1 MAKTLK
7 MPVLGQSV
15 EEVRIIQWL
24 KKVGDPVQVGENLA
38 EIETDK
44 VATFFESPESGFV
57 RQILVPAD
65 SFVAVEAPV
74 IIVSATLDEVL
85 EEEGAL
91 TPNPSPSEG
100 RGESVGVRATGATSP
115 RARRT
120 ATEKGVNVAALAGKG
135 TGVQGRV
142 QEKDVLSFLNAQEA
156 APMLPAERNRKAS
169 PLARAVAE
177 GSGVDLSGVSGT
189 GSGGRIVADDVLA
202 TKTVPATQT
211 AEHQPPATN
220 KRTITLSGLRKRVAD
235 NIMKSVQRA
244 PHVTLHLSA
253 DMGAAM
259 ELRKTLLPPIEK
271 KTGIRLSP
279 TDVIVK
285 AVAVALTEHPYMN
298 AHIEGDTI
306 TYFDDVHIGLAVSLG
321 EDGLIVPL
329 IRDAHRKGLAEIAA
343 NRDDIAKRA
352 RANTLT
358 AADIQ
363 GGTFSVSNL
372 GNYGIEGFNPII
384 APPQVGILGVGGIA
398 DAVVARNGVPAVR
411 PMMVLSLSF
420 DHRATDGAPAAAFLA
435 RLKEILETPSLL
447 LL

>member
-24 KKVGDPVQVGENLA
+24 KKEGDPIQVGENLA

-74 IIVSATLDEVL
+74 VVVTATLDEPL
-85 EEEGAL
+85 DASAA
-91 TPNPSPSEG
+91 TPAASAAEAQPAPQTTASPAANDARPSEAPAPAANG
-100 RGESVGVRATGATSP
+100 GPVSP

-120 ATEKGVNVAALAGKG
+120 AAEKGVEVAQLAGHG

-142 QEKDVLSFLNAQEA
+142 QEKDVLSFLAMQDANAK
-156 APMLPAERNRKAS
+156 MPAERSVKAS

-177 GSGVDLSGVSGT
+177 GSGVDLAAVAGS
-189 GSGGRIVADDVLA
+189 GSGGRIVADDIRSTTSSVA
-202 TKTVPATQT
+202 TPPVSSPPSAEQT
-211 AEHQPPATN
+211 GAG
-220 KRTITLSGLRKRVAD
+220 KRTVTLSGLRKRVAD

-279 TDVIVK
+279 TDIIVK
-285 AVAVALTEHPYMN
+285 AVAVALSEHPYMN
-298 AHIEGDTI
+298 AHIEGDTL
-306 TYFDDVHIGLAVSLG
+306 TYFEDVHVGLAVSLG
-321 EDGLIVPL
+321 GRRFDRSADPRRAPEGPR
-329 IRDAHRKGLAEIAA
+329 RDRAES
-343 NRDDIAKRA
+343 R
-352 RANTLT
+352 
-358 AADIQ
+358 
-363 GGTFSVSNL
+363 
-372 GNYGIEGFNPII
+372 
-384 APPQVGILGVGGIA
+384 
-398 DAVVARNGVPAVR
+398 
-411 PMMVLSLSF
+411 
-420 DHRATDGAPAAAFLA
+420 
-435 RLKEILETPSLL
+435 
-447 LL
+447 